1 MASQIMKFENAY
13 SNKTLI
19 GNWSEEREL
28 YQHKPMTASAP
39 RTKFTLDQDHTLL
52 DGYRK
57 LQSAGMVSRSTQL
70 LASKNNLDNKGWSS
84 LSLKNKGA
92 HPENQFTSTNRKN
105 YLNPYLPIKH
115 LHNAQIQ
122 SFGYNQRSWKM
133 IKGHWEPEPLDTKC
147 IGNQTDSGLHDK
159 KQTEWRKDEKS
170 KIFGHD
176 GSDYQSN
183 FGFNKS
189 KNIFPKR
196 FIRTTLSKSTQ
207 LNPIIKDNGP
217 NLILRGSRVTNIVPD
232 IVNWSK

>member
-1 MASQIMKFENAY
+1 MINEY
-13 SNKTLI
+13 GI
-19 GNWSEEREL
+19 
-28 YQHKPMTASAP
+28 Y
-39 RTKFTLDQDHTLL
+39 
-52 DGYRK
+52 
-57 LQSAGMVSRSTQL
+57 LQ
-70 LASKNNLDNKGWSS
+70 
-84 LSLKNKGA
+84 
-92 HPENQFTSTNRKN
+92 
-105 YLNPYLPIKH
+105 
-115 LHNAQIQ
+115 
-122 SFGYNQRSWKM
+122 
-133 IKGHWEPEPLDTKC
+133 
-147 IGNQTDSGLHDK
+147 

-183 FGFNKS
+183 FGINKS